1 MNKEEIKVMIKDCVY
16 SDDGITYMSD
26 KQYNNCI
33 NIIEQLQKENQ
44 SLKKELKEKN
54 KPQIFIDT
62 QDIEERYAEGLYQDY
77 LEEENKDLKQEN
89 KQLKEHIEK
98 YEHYCKTTGI
108 EELMKENK
116 KYKEVIDEAINYVE
130 NGDLLYLA
138 SKCSVIYRNNVEVVA
153 ICDRLNELLE
163 ILKEVE

>member
-44 SLKKELKEKN
+44 ELKKELEEKN
-54 KPQIFIDT
+54 KHQIFIDT
-62 QDIEERYAEGLYQDY
+62 KDIEERYGEQLYQDY
-77 LEEENKDLKQEN
+77 LVEQNKDLKQEN

-108 EELMKENK
+108 EELMQENQ
-116 KYKEVIDEAINYVE
+116 KYKKAIDKLSSQIKLYGKY
-130 NGDLLYLA
+130 NGEKCTRGFSMMAADFNKLL
-138 SKCSVIYRNNVEVVA
+138 
-153 ICDRLNELLE
+153 D
-163 ILKEVE
+163 ILKEANK

>member
-44 SLKKELKEKN
+44 KLKKELEEKN

-62 QDIEERYAEGLYQDY
+62 QDIEEKYGEQLYQDY
-77 LEEENKDLKQEN
+77 LVEENKDLKQEN
-89 KQLKEHIEK
+89 QKLKEHIEK

-116 KYKEVIDEAINYVE
+116 KYKEVIEKALDFIDCHFKEMVADEE
-130 NGDLLYLA
+130 TQ
-138 SKCSVIYRNNVEVVA
+138 
-153 ICDRLNELLE
+153 ELKS

>member
-44 SLKKELKEKN
+44 ELKKELEEKN
-54 KPQIFIDT
+54 KHQIFIDT
-62 QDIEERYAEGLYQDY
+62 KDIEERYGEQLYQDY
-77 LEEENKDLKQEN
+77 LVEQNKDLKQEN
-89 KQLKEHIEK
+89 KELKEHIEK

-108 EELMKENK
+108 EELMQENK
-116 KYKEVIDEAINYVE
+116 KYKEVIEKAINYINDNLIVSSILD
-130 NGDLLYLA
+130 GKKYYALSDY
-138 SKCSVIYRNNVEVVA
+138 SFDYK
-153 ICDRLNELLE
+153 ELLD